1 MSARGVTIDVRWMSS
16 GAGTYAFNLLK
27 NLKSCDPSIDV
38 HAISAARDRQKVA
51 PYCDRVSVVDADI
64 YSVREQFAVASATAR
79 STPLH
84 ATHYN
89 ASLLHRGPL
98 LVTIPDVTPL
108 LADKYCATWKSRL
121 YAKPML
127 RAIARRADHVFTV
140 SEYSQQQLSRHLDL
154 PPEKITVAHNG
165 VGDEFRPMDAER
177 ADSTVRSEFGIESPF
192 LLYIGNFR
200 PHKNVAGLLRA
211 FHLLRQ
217 RHRDHRLLLV
227 GADGMQLGQLKKQA
241 SDLGIS
247 NAVLFVQNAAQQ
259 SLIAA
264 YSAASALVLPS
275 FEEGFGLP
283 AIEAMA
289 CGTPVVCSKTS
300 SLPEIAGGA
309 AEYFD
314 PNDIEQMADAI
325 SRVLSDNELRMALRT
340 RGLARAAQ
348 FTWQR
353 SAQIHVDVYRRFL
366 D

>member
-1 MSARGVTIDVRWMSS
+1 MSARAVSIDVRWMSS

-27 NLKSCDPSIDV
+27 NLKRCDPSIDL

-64 YSVREQFAVASATAR
+64 YSVREQFAVASATTR

-108 LADKYCATWKSRL
+108 LADKYCATWKSRF
-121 YAKPML
+121 YGKPML

-140 SEYSQQQLSRHLDL
+140 SAYSQQQLSRHLDL
-154 PPEKITVAHNG
+154 PAGKITVAHNG
-165 VGDEFRPMDAER
+165 VADEFRPMDAEE
-177 ADSTVRSEFGIESPF
+177 AAAIVRRDFGIDTPF
-192 LLYIGNFR
+192 LLYVGNFR

-211 FHLLRQ
+211 FHSLRE
-217 RHRDHRLLLV
+217 RHRDHRLLLI
-227 GADGMQLGQLKKQA
+227 GADGMQLGQLNKQA
-241 SDLGIS
+241 RDLGI
-247 NAVLFVQNAAQQ
+247 AETALFAQHATQ
-259 SLIAA
+259 PALIAA
-264 YSAASALVLPS
+264 YCAADALVLPS

-283 AIEAMA
+283 VVEAMA
-289 CGTPVVCSKTS
+289 CGTPVVCSNAS
-300 SLPEIAGGA
+300 SLPEIAGDA

-314 PNDIEQMADAI
+314 PNDVEQMADAI
-325 SRVLSDNELRMALRT
+325 SRVVSDRDLHGSLRA

-348 FTWQR
+348 FTWAK

-366 D
+366 A

>member
-1 MSARGVTIDVRWMSS
+1 MSARSVTIDVRWMSS

-27 NLKSCDPSIDV
+27 NLKGCDPSIDL
-38 HAISAARDRQKVA
+38 HAISAARDRQQVA
-51 PYCDRVSVVDADI
+51 PYCDRVSVVEAEI
-64 YSVREQFAVASATAR
+64 YSMREQFAVASATTR
-79 STPLH
+79 MTPLH

-140 SEYSQQQLSRHLDL
+140 SEYSQHQLSRHLDL
-154 PPEKITVAHNG
+154 PAGKITVAHNG
-165 VGDEFRPMDAER
+165 VGAEFCPMALSQAR
-177 ADSTVRSEFGIESPF
+177 AVVAGEFGIESPF
-192 LLYIGNFR
+192 LLYVGNFR
-200 PHKNVAGLLRA
+200 PHKNVAGLLGA
-211 FHLLRQ
+211 FRVFRQ
-217 RHRDHRLLLV
+217 THRDHRLLLV
-227 GADGMQLGQLKKQA
+227 GADGMQLGQLKQQA
-241 SDLGIS
+241 RDLGIS
-247 NAVLFVQNAAQQ
+247 DAALFVQNATQP

-264 YSAASALVLPS
+264 YSAAGALVLPS

-283 AIEAMA
+283 VIEAMA
-289 CGTPVVCSKTS
+289 CGTPVVCSQTS
-300 SLPEIAGGA
+300 SLPEIGGDA

-314 PNDIEQMADAI
+314 PNDIGQMADTI
-325 SRVLSDNELRMALRT
+325 SRVLSDSELRSTLRA

>member
-1 MSARGVTIDVRWMSS
+1 MSARAVTIDVRWMSS

-27 NLKSCDPSIDV
+27 NLKVCDPSLAV

-51 PYCDRVSVVDADI
+51 PYCDRVSVVDASI
-64 YSVREQFAVASATAR
+64 YSAREQFAVASATPR
-79 STPLH
+79 TTPLH

-108 LADKYCATWKSRL
+108 LADRYCATWKSRL
-121 YAKPML
+121 SAKPML

-154 PPEKITVAHNG
+154 PADKITVAHNG
-165 VGDEFRPMDAER
+165 VSAEFCPADAPNAR
-177 ADSTVRSEFGIESPF
+177 AVVASEFGIQTPF
-192 LLYIGNFR
+192 LLYVGNFR

-211 FHLLRQ
+211 FDSLREKY
-217 RHRDHRLLLV
+217 RDHRLLLL
-227 GADGMQLGQLKKQA
+227 GADGMQLDGLKKQA
-241 SDLGIS
+241 RDLGMS
-247 NAVLFVQNAAQQ
+247 NAALFVQNATQQ

-264 YSAASALVLPS
+264 YNAADALVMPS

-283 AIEAMA
+283 VVEAMA

-300 SLPEIAGGA
+300 SLPEIGGDA

-314 PNDIEQMADAI
+314 PNDIEQMSDAI
-325 SRVLSDNELRMALRT
+325 SRVLSDRALRASLRA
-340 RGLARAAQ
+340 RGRARAAQ